1 MERLGKVSDI
11 WNLNW
16 DQKDEK
22 CQNQG
27 EKHPNEK
34 RKPSKMKG
42 KTPGAWKKVCNN
54 LRN

>member
-1 MERLGKVSDI
+1 MEWLGKVSNI

-27 EKHPNEK
+27 EKHLGEK
-34 RKPSKMKG
+34 
-42 KTPGAWKKVCNN
+42 KTQ
-54 LRN
+54 